1 MINKKPTLKKSIQGP
16 PAQSANKLKNKAE
29 AETIAATLSP
39 KARPI
44 AKINKVDVGPV
55 RRQSPQISASGMT
68 DDPDIFKEP
77 NGTI

>member
-1 MINKKPTLKKSIQGP
+1 MINKKTALKKSIQGP

-44 AKINKVDVGPV
+44 AKTNKVDVGPV
-55 RRQSPQISASGMT
+55 RRQSPQISDSGIT
-68 DDPDIFKEP
+68 NDPDIFKEA